1 MTTNTELIR
10 FLEAQNQV
18 YLKALSEL
26 KKGKKDTHWMWYIF
40 PQLKGLGSSEMAQ
53 YFGMKDWNEATA
65 YLQHPVLG
73 RHLIEI
79 SSVVLQLEG
88 KTVTEIFGTPDDLK
102 VHSCMT
108 LFANVENTD
117 PVFAKV
123 LVKYFN
129 GLQDEATLLLLA
141 KNKLS
146 NKTL

>member
-108 LFANVENTD
+108 LFANVENTH
-117 PVFAKV
+117 PLFSQV
-123 LVKYFN
+123 LEKYFN

>member
-1 MTTNTELIR
+1 M
-10 FLEAQNQV
+10 
-18 YLKALSEL
+18 KALSEL

-53 YFGMKDWNEATA
+53 YFGIKDWNEATA

-88 KTVTEIFGTPDDLK
+88 KTAIEIFGTPDDLK

-108 LFANVENTD
+108 LFATVENTH
-117 PVFAKV
+117 PVFCQV
-123 LVKYFN
+123 LEKYFN
-129 GLQDEATLLLLA
+129 GLQDEATLLLLVN
-141 KNKLS
+141 NKLS

>member
-53 YFGMKDWNEATA
+53 YFGIKDWNEATA

-108 LFANVENTD
+108 LFANVENTH
-117 PVFAKV
+117 PVFSQV
-123 LVKYFN
+123 LEKYFN
-129 GLQDEATLLLLA
+129 GLQDEATLRLLA

>member
-1 MTTNTELIR
+1 
-10 FLEAQNQV
+10 
-18 YLKALSEL
+18 
-26 KKGKKDTHWMWYIF
+26 
-40 PQLKGLGSSEMAQ
+40 MAQ
-53 YFGMKDWNEATA
+53 YFGIKDWNEATA

-88 KTVTEIFGTPDDLK
+88 KIVTEIFGTPDDLK

-108 LFANVENTD
+108 LFANVENTH
-117 PVFAKV
+117 PVFSQV
-123 LVKYFN
+123 LEKYFN
-129 GLQDEATLLLLA
+129 GLQDETTLRLLA